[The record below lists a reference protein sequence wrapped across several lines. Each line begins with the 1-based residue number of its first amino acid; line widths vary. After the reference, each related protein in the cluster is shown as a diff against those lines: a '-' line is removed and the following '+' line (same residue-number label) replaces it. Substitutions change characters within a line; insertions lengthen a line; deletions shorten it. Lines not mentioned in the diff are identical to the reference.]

1 MLERCGKERFMARRG
16 PTHRPPRIDLR
27 RPAALINSDGV
38 ESEVVILDVSRGGF
52 RLEVSED
59 LRVGERVTLR
69 AEHDRFPA
77 EIRWALGKEAGGVFL
92 TTVDQGG
99 LRDLNRRPRND

>member
-1 MLERCGKERFMARRG
+1 MVRPG
-16 PTHRPPRIDLR
+16 PTDRAPRIDLR

-38 ESEVVILDVSRGGF
+38 ETDVVILDVSRGGF

-59 LRVGERVTLR
+59 LRIGERVTLR

-92 TTVDQGG
+92 TAVEEGT
-99 LRDLNRRPRND
+99 LRDLNRRPSNG

>member
-1 MLERCGKERFMARRG
+1 MARPD
-16 PTHRPPRIDLR
+16 PTDRSPRIDLR

-38 ESEVVILDVSRGGF
+38 ETEVVILDVSRGGF
-52 RLEVSED
+52 RLEVSEV
-59 LRVGERVTLR
+59 LRIGELVTLR

-92 TTVDQGG
+92 TPVGQGA
-99 LRDLNRRPRND
+99 LRDLNGRPDNG